1 MIQTL
6 LDDHAHMLLALD
18 VLEQQYTRIVGG
30 KSPDIDLMLNV
41 VVYLQEYSEQV
52 HHPMEDAIF
61 SVLLKRDASS
71 GKQLREL
78 IRDHTSL
85 EKITRRLRET
95 LDNLKDDKRAKI
107 DLLDDIIPTLLAR
120 LKQHLQYEEDTIFPM
135 VDRVMT
141 RLDWENIRSKTPGI
155 DDPVFGKQPN
165 NDYKPLY
172 EALNIS

>member
-1 MIQTL
+1 
-6 LDDHAHMLLALD
+6 
-18 VLEQQYTRIVGG
+18 
-30 KSPDIDLMLNV
+30 MLNV
-41 VVYLQEYSEQV
+41 IVYLQEYSEQV

-61 SVLLKRDASS
+61 SRLLERDAGS

-95 LDNLKDDKRAKI
+95 LDNLKDDKRANI
-107 DLLDDIIPTLLAR
+107 DLLDDLIPTLLAR
-120 LKQHLQYEEDTIFPM
+120 LRQHLKYEEDTVFPM

-141 RLDWENIRSKTPGI
+141 SLDWKNIGSMTPGI
-155 DDPVFGKQPN
+155 DDPVFGKQLN

>member
-18 VLEQQYTRIVGG
+18 VLEKQYTRIAEGN
-30 KSPDIDLMLNV
+30 SPDIELMLNV
-41 VVYLQEYSEQV
+41 MVYLQEYSEQF

-61 SVLLKRDASS
+61 SVLLKRDASA

-85 EKITRRLRET
+85 EIITRQLRET
-95 LDNLKDDKRAKI
+95 LEKQKDGKRANI
-107 DLLDDIIPTLLAR
+107 DVLDEIIPTLLAR
-120 LKQHLQYEEDTIFPM
+120 LRQHLEYEEDTIFPM

-141 RLDWENIRSKTPGI
+141 RLDWENIRSMTPGI
-155 DDPVFGKQPN
+155 DDPVFGKQLN
-165 NDYKPLY
+165 NEYKPLY
-172 EALNIS
+172 EALNIR